1 MTVARS
7 MSSSTRTSRSSV
19 PRPTPRPPAD
29 RGRGRAVVLA
39 AVGALSLSACA
50 GSSAGGA
57 GAPAT
62 PSALPQGSEQVKLDP
77 ADFTVKVTN
86 EYWPMKPGDRYAY
99 EEKDWDGTVTNDVV
113 TVLDQTEKVNR
124 VETLGVPDLATQN
137 GVTIED
143 TTDWYA
149 QDSQGN
155 LWYFGEQTTEFKDGQ
170 PSSTEGSWKYGE
182 GGAQAGIA
190 LPATPA
196 PGVHYRQEYRKG
208 EAQDQAMVLSTN
220 EQVQTPTGLYHDA
233 LLPRAPSPLK
243 PARASSSGTRP
254 ESGPS

>member
-7 MSSSTRTSRSSV
+7 MSNSTRTSRSSA
-19 PRPTPRPPAD
+19 PRPTRRPPAD
-29 RGRGRAVVLA
+29 RGRGRAVALA

-50 GSSAGGA
+50 RSSTGGA

-86 EYWPMKPGDRYAY
+86 KYWPMKPGDRYAY

-113 TVLDQTEKVNR
+113 TVLDQTEKVNG
-124 VETLGVPDLATQN
+124 VETLVVHDLATRN

-170 PSSTEGSWKYGE
+170 PGSTEGSWKYGE